1 MDPGAKAAA
10 LSNEQKRSCS
20 RPMMVMRAAAQ
31 GQKTGV
37 DLSGSAIVTLRDLPE
52 DGFLI
57 TNSIMYVHLD
67 TSWQVADISPQ
78 LFYLTMMF
86 CGAR

>member
-37 DLSGSAIVTLRDLPE
+37 DLSGSAIETPSDL
-52 DGFLI
+52 LAMRQI
-57 TNSIMYVHLD
+57 LCVQCS
-67 TSWQVADISPQ
+67 
-78 LFYLTMMF
+78 FYQKV
-86 CGAR
+86 